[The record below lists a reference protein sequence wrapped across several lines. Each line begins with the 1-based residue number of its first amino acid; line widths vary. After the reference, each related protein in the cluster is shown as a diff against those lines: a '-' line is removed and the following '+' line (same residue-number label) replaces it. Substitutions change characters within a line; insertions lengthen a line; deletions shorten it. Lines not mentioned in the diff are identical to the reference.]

1 MKNLSMYLTIRM
13 YCMYPVFGCN
23 LMHCMQTTWYSSG
36 HSKRDCLRTNQCYYS
51 LMGHVGELL
60 TRESRRDQYSVLT
73 LTCTDYVVNHQL
85 CFMQYSKFALPFCQH
100 RKFKKKKSVY
110 CICYCHLWFT
120 STRHVYVLFTFLWI
134 YLASCNF
141 AHLKCLLVI
150 LLVGNHSRL
159 PFFDMTLP

>member
-100 RKFKKKKSVY
+100 RKFKKKKVCTVFVTVIY
-110 CICYCHLWFT
+110 GLLQPGMFMCFLRFFGFT
-120 STRHVYVLFTFLWI
+120 LPR
-134 YLASCNF
+134 
-141 AHLKCLLVI
+141 VI
-150 LLVGNHSRL
+150 LL
-159 PFFDMTLP
+159 TLNVSQSSYWLEIIQGYLFLT